1 MQYITNDYVL
11 LLLVMTIMYII
22 EIYLSEGLIDIDIDN
37 IYMLFDL
44 PIFRRALIYITIVKT
59 NIVLFHFHN
68 IYLYFTILN
77 ILFDDID
84 TIVDFHI
91 LYSVIYL
98 SFYFEYM
105 PFDILNLKLWYG
117 LMACIYIRNILY
129 KIYKKIF

>member
-1 MQYITNDYVL
+1 MQCTNDYIL
-11 LLLVMTIMYII
+11 LLLIVSIMYSI
-22 EIYLSEGLIDIDIDN
+22 EIYLSEGLIDIDEN
-37 IYMLFDL
+37 NVYMVFDL

-59 NIVLFHFHN
+59 NIILFYFHN

-91 LYSVIYL
+91 LYSAIYL
-98 SFYFEYM
+98 SFYFEYI
-105 PFDILNLKLWYG
+105 PLDILNFKLWYG
-117 LMACIYIRNILY
+117 LMACIYIRNIFY